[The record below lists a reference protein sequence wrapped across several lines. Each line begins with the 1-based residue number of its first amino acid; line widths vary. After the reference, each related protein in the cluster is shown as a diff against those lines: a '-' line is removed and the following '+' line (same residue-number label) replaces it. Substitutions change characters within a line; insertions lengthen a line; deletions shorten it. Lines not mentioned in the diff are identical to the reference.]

1 VSAPIGSTTGTTQL
15 TLYGY
20 WRSSSSYRVRAALEL
35 KGLAYRYEAVHLLD
49 DGGHQ
54 HRESYRALNPM
65 RIVPTLVLEQGGQ
78 RHVVTQ
84 SVAICELLDELFPET
99 ALLPTSP
106 FQRAEVRAL
115 VEVVNSGIQ
124 PIANLSVLRHLAREL
139 GLDEGARN
147 AWIHHWIS
155 KGLDGLERL
164 LERSARAFAV
174 GDTPTLADCFIVPQL
189 YNARRYALDLSPY
202 PRLRHIEASCLALPA
217 FQRALPEHQPDA
229 PTP

>member
-1 VSAPIGSTTGTTQL
+1 MTTPTAI

-35 KGLAYRYEAVHLLD
+35 KGLAYKYEAVHLLD

-54 HRESYRALNPM
+54 HREHYRALNPL
-65 RIVPTLVLEQGGQ
+65 RVVPTLVLELDHEPGA

-99 ALLPTSP
+99 PLLPATP
-106 FQRAEVRAL
+106 FLRAKVRAL

-124 PIANLSVLRHLAREL
+124 PIANLAVLKHLSREL
-139 GLDEGARN
+139 NLDEAARN

-155 KGLDGLERL
+155 RGLEGLERL
-164 LERSARAFAV
+164 LASSAATFAV

-202 PRLRHIEASCLALPA
+202 PRLQRIEASCLALPA
-217 FQRALPEHQPDA
+217 FQRALPERQPDA

>member
-1 VSAPIGSTTGTTQL
+1 MSADPSTTRL

-54 HRESYRALNPM
+54 HRESYQALNPM
-65 RIVPTLVLEQGGQ
+65 RVVPTLVVE
-78 RHVVTQ
+78 RHPEHHVVTQ
-84 SVAICELLDELFPET
+84 SVAICELLGELFPET
-99 ALLPTSP
+99 PLLPTAP
-106 FQRAEVRAL
+106 FERAQVRAL

-124 PIANLSVLRHLAREL
+124 PIANLAVLRHLAREL
-139 GLDEGARN
+139 KLDESARN
-147 AWIHHWIS
+147 AWIQHWIS
-155 KGLDGLERL
+155 RGLEGLERML
-164 LERSARAFAV
+164 AASARSFAV

-202 PRLRHIEASCLALPA
+202 PRLQHIEASCLALPA
-217 FQRALPEHQPDA
+217 FQRALPERQPDA
-229 PTP
+229 PTT

>member
-1 VSAPIGSTTGTTQL
+1 MSAPPEPTSL

-54 HRESYRALNPM
+54 HREGYRALNPM
-65 RIVPTLVLEQGGQ
+65 RVVPTLVLEHGSE

-99 ALLPTSP
+99 PLLPKTP
-106 FQRAEVRAL
+106 FLRAKTRAL

-124 PIANLSVLRHLAREL
+124 PIANLAVLKHLSREL
-139 GLDEGARN
+139 SLDEASRN

-164 LERSARAFAV
+164 VEHSAQTFAV

-217 FQRALPEHQPDA
+217 FGRALPERQPDA
-229 PTP
+229 PNP